1 MSTLLLKNIEML
13 VTMDDQRRELQR
25 TNIYINNGFIQ
36 AIGDAQDMPA
46 TVDEVIDLSGHIVF
60 PGLINTHHHFYQTLT
75 RAVPKAQDANLFNW
89 LTTLY
94 PIWARMTAE
103 DIYISTQTA
112 LSELALSGCTTA
124 SDHLYLFP
132 NDSKLD
138 DEIAAAGEVG
148 LRLHASRGSMSL
160 GESQGGLPP
169 DSVVDTEAHILA
181 DSQRLI
187 ETYHDPNPGSMVQI
201 VLAPCSPFSVTTE
214 LMRQSAV
221 LAREYGVHLHT
232 HLAETADE
240 EDFCLDMFGHRPV
253 AYMQEVGWIGNDV
266 WFAHSVHVNHDE
278 IELYAHTG
286 CGVAHCPSSNM
297 RLASGIAPIL
307 EMLTSGVKVGL
318 GVDGSASN
326 DSSHLLAEARQAML
340 LSRVGA
346 GMMGASRSSDDA
358 PPLMTARQALEI
370 ATRGGAAVLGRD
382 DIGSLEVGKCADLFA
397 INLHR
402 IDYAGALHDPVA
414 AALFCTPQKVDLN
427 IVGGKVIVKDAR
439 MVTVDEPTLIKK
451 HNQATTRLLT
461 HDL

>member
-1 MSTLLLKNIEML
+1 
-13 VTMDDQRRELQR
+13 
-25 TNIYINNGFIQ
+25 
-36 AIGDAQDMPA
+36 
-46 TVDEVIDLSGHIVF
+46 
-60 PGLINTHHHFYQTLT
+60 
-75 RAVPKAQDANLFNW
+75 
-89 LTTLY
+89 
-94 PIWARMTAE
+94 
-103 DIYISTQTA
+103 
-112 LSELALSGCTTA
+112 
-124 SDHLYLFP
+124 
-132 NDSKLD
+132 
-138 DEIAAAGEVG
+138 
-148 LRLHASRGSMSL
+148 MSL

-169 DSVVDTEAHILA
+169 DSVVDTEEQILA

-187 ETYHDPNPGSMVQI
+187 ETYHDPNPGSKVQI

-214 LMRQSAV
+214 LMRQSAK
-221 LAREYGVHLHT
+221 LAREFGVHLHT

-253 AYMQEVGWIGNDV
+253 AYMQEVGWIGDDV
-266 WFAHSVHVNHDE
+266 WFAHSVHVNSDE
-278 IELYAHTG
+278 IDLYAHTG
-286 CGVAHCPSSNM
+286 CGVAHCPNSNM

-307 EMLTSGVKVGL
+307 EMLTKGVNVGL

-346 GMMGASRSSDDA
+346 GVMGASRSSDDA

-397 INLHR
+397 INLNR

-427 IVGGKVIVKDAR
+427 IVGGKVIVKDAQ
-439 MVTVDEPTLIKK
+439 MVTVDETTLINK
-451 HNQATTRLLT
+451 HNQAAARLVNG
-461 HDL
+461 